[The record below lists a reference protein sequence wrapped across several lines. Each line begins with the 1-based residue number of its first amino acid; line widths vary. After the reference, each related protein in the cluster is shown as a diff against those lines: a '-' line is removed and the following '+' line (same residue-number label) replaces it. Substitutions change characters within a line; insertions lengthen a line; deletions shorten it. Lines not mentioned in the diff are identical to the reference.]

1 MAVKVTISDITGAT
15 PYDIY
20 ICQPNGSSCFYIN
33 TITYLQLPYEFDIPI
48 PYNTATEYMLKVID
62 NNNCVISGKTSV

>member
-20 ICQPNGSSCFYIN
+20 ICQPNGSSCFYIS
-33 TITYLQLPYEFDIPI
+33 TITYGQLPYVFDIPV
-48 PYNTATEYMLKVID
+48 PYDTANQYMLKVID
-62 NNNCVISGKTSV
+62 NNNCIISGTTTV